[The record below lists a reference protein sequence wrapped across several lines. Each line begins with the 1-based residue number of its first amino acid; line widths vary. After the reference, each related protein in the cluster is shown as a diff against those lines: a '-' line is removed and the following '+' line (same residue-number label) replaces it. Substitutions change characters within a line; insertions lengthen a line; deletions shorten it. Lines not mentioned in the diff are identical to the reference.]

1 MLPISLKTRKS
12 RLDPVPIS
20 IGKLAVRVYDHVP
33 GTHQAPPWASFPVE
47 EAGPGDRQSP
57 VWGAGLDL
65 ESGGHKRQHGVTGQR
80 HTVKKTVTEVSH
92 SQCYGE
98 ARFCFIFLV
107 KEENMN
113 LQEDRVCSL
122 CPDAGWPLPDG
133 QRADQ
138 GGGGGAL
145 EGHGHCYPHLRRQG
159 EAPSDEQLAGR
170 QTGNPPARPRPG
182 NGSSH
187 LHREKPRPHIPAKS
201 KT

>member
-1 MLPISLKTRKS
+1 M
-12 RLDPVPIS
+12 
-20 IGKLAVRVYDHVP
+20 RVHDHVP
-33 GTHQAPPWASFPVE
+33 GTDQAPPWASFPVE

-57 VWGAGLDL
+57 ILGGRAGPGVWGPQV
-65 ESGGHKRQHGVTGQR
+65 STRGHGT
-80 HTVKKTVTEVSH
+80 VSH
-92 SQCYGE
+92 GKENGNRSYSQSQCYGE

-122 CPDAGWPLPDG
+122 CPDAGWLLPDG
-133 QRADQ
+133 QPAGQ
-138 GGGGGAL
+138 GGGARGAGGTRAVL
-145 EGHGHCYPHLRRQG
+145 PAPRPPGCG
-159 EAPSDEQLAGR
+159 PSDKQLAGR

-187 LHREKPRPHIPAKS
+187 LCREEPRPHIPAKI